1 MTRWGMV
8 VDVDRCTGCDACVV
22 ACQEENNVQIVGEEQ
37 AANGRAMHWL
47 RIERY
52 VEGEFPDVRVKFR
65 PVLCQHCG
73 EAPCEPVCPV
83 YATYHTP
90 DGLNAMVYARCVG
103 TRYCA
108 NNCPYT
114 VRTFNWFDPEWPA
127 PLDRQLNPDVSPR
140 VSGVMEKCT
149 FCVQRI
155 QRAERGAKAEDR
167 ELADGEIRP
176 ACAAACPAEVFT
188 FGDLEDPE
196 SRVSRLARSPRAMH
210 LLGDLGTQPGVIYLE
225 GGDWG
230 DGFDVDVGDGGEAGE
245 STEPAASI
253 APAATEEAS

>member
-8 VDVDRCTGCDACVV
+8 IDTDRCTGCNACVV
-22 ACQEENNVQIVGEEQ
+22 ACHEENNIQTVGEEQ
-37 AANGRAMHWL
+37 AAMGRAMHWL

-52 VEGEFPDVRVKFR
+52 VEGEFPDARVRFR

-90 DGLNAMVYARCVG
+90 EGLNAMVYARCVG

-114 VRTFNWFDPEWPA
+114 VRFFNWFDPEWPE

-140 VSGVMEKCT
+140 IAGVMEKCT

-155 QRAERGAKAEDR
+155 QQAERTAAAGER
-167 ELADGEIRP
+167 EIADGEIRP
-176 ACAAACPAEVFT
+176 ACAAACAAEVFT
-188 FGDLEDPE
+188 FGDLDDPE
-196 SRVSRLARSPRAMH
+196 SRASRLARSTRGH
-210 LLGDLGTQPGVIYLE
+210 QLLGDLGTQPGVVYLE

-230 DGFDVDVGDGGEAGE
+230 VGAD
-245 STEPAASI
+245 
-253 APAATEEAS
+253 AATATASALGAEGAAEETGEGGR

>member
-1 MTRWGMV
+1 
-8 VDVDRCTGCDACVV
+8 
-22 ACQEENNVQIVGEEQ
+22 
-37 AANGRAMHWL
+37 
-47 RIERY
+47 
-52 VEGEFPDVRVKFR
+52 
-65 PVLCQHCG
+65 
-73 EAPCEPVCPV
+73 
-83 YATYHTP
+83 
-90 DGLNAMVYARCVG
+90 MVYARCVG

-155 QRAERGAKAEDR
+155 QRSQRGADAEGR
-167 ELADGEIRP
+167 EVADGEIRP

-196 SRVSRLARSPRAMH
+196 SRVSRLAKSPRAMH

-230 DGFDVDVGDGGEAGE
+230 GGIDVDGGSGGEAGE
-245 STEPAASI
+245 STDPAESS
-253 APAATEEAS
+253 APAATTAEETS